1 MPSDYSMELSGSSE
15 SLWICI
21 EMAGDWFVAGNGCGY
36 IGGVF
41 PVVA

>member
-1 MPSDYSMELSGSSE
+1 MPSDHSMELSGSSE

-21 EMAGDWFVAGNGCGY
+21 EMDGDWVVAWLDCGH